1 MIESTVKMIKGWS
14 NRMMADAGHRRLL
27 LESAWL
33 GYIVFTIVAF
43 PCCGISIMLP
53 SILLC
58 GFATW
63 LYHYKTGLLVMAIS
77 LPYNML
83 IIMYHTDNPQAW
95 RTAIEPGG
103 ILAQLVAVLF
113 IVVVKKNRYK
123 TLELTRLIEDRIRER
138 NRELKETNE
147 YIMNH
152 SEAENSALWNKLH
165 HIIKDQLT
173 GLLFHSEALLSF
185 LTFTDAPQREKAVK
199 LLAIA
204 EQNIEQIETLSWK
217 LSSRTINKSGIEQTL
232 REMSEYLKKTAGTH
246 FSISITD
253 RQKNTPNPFS
263 QPIYRIIHETVTN
276 ALRHGKATHIEIQLE
291 LDNEAFALTV
301 INNGFPLPDLLTEGV
316 GLQLIRQRAEK
327 IHASIQYTRDPTG
340 PTIFTCTSNPPL
352 HTG

>member
-1 MIESTVKMIKGWS
+1 MIKRPVKTIKGWA
-14 NRMMADAGHRRLL
+14 NRMMADAGHRRLF

-33 GYIVFTIVAF
+33 GYLVFTIVAF

-63 LYHYKTGLLVMAIS
+63 LYHYKSGLLTMALS
-77 LPYNML
+77 LPYSML
-83 IIMYHTDNPQAW
+83 IIMYHTGNPQAW

-103 ILAQLVAVLF
+103 FFAQLVAVLF
-113 IVVVKKNRYK
+113 IAVVKNNRFK
-123 TLELTRLIEDRIRER
+123 TLELTRLIEERIRER
-138 NRELKETNE
+138 NRELNEINE

-152 SEAENSALWNKLH
+152 SEAGNAALSDKLY
-165 HIIKDQLT
+165 HIVKDQLT
-173 GLLFHSEALLSF
+173 GLLFHSDALLTV
-185 LTFTDAPQREKAVK
+185 LTFSNAPQREMAVR

-204 EQNIEQIETLSWK
+204 EQNIEQIESLSWK
-217 LSSRTINKSGIEQTL
+217 LSSRAINKSGIEQTL

-253 RQKNTPNPFS
+253 RQKNTPSPFS

-276 ALRHGKATHIEIQLE
+276 ALRHGNASHIEIQLE
-291 LDNEAFALTV
+291 VDDEAFALTV
-301 INNGFPLPDLLTEGV
+301 INNGCPLPDSLTEGV

-327 IHASIQYTRDPTG
+327 IHASIQYTLDPSG
-340 PTIFTCTSNPPL
+340 QTIFTCTSNL
-352 HTG
+352 NIHTG